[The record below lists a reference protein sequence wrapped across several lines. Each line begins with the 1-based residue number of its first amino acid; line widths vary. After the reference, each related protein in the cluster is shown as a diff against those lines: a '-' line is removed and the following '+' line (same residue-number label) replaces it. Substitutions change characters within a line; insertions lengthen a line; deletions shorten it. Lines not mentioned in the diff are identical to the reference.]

1 MRTQTVKKMKEEFN
15 MYMREALIKTLAEM
29 DEQGEFE
36 KCISTVKK
44 YKTQGMSGKRL
55 SFFQRR
61 REAKEL
67 EQFIEAYR
75 QSKKA
80 YGDPHW
86 IPLLHVMPPE
96 IMRNLICYMVTKY
109 DVTEIKKDDEKGQEN
124 N

>member
-1 MRTQTVKKMKEEFN
+1 

-44 YKTQGMSGKRL
+44 YKTQGMTAKRL

-61 REAKEL
+61 REVKEL

-75 QSKKA
+75 QSKKV

-109 DVTEIKKDDEKGQEN
+109 DVTETGKEEAKADDQSKEEEQV
-124 N
+124 